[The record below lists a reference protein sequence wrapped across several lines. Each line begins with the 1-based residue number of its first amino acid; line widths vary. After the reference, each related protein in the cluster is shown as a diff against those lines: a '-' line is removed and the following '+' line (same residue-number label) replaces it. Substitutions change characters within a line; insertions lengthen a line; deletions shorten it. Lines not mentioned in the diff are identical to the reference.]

1 MRLATTWPFLF
12 GVLQSLGLIIFSRRM
27 SQKRKFQ
34 SRGDSPVKGKKRVKG
49 IEIVHWGGTINIDT
63 SIPQHQLLSTLPA
76 RVLYTACVNE
86 WRERILTAECTSELG
101 MYSSR
106 SHPVLVS
113 AAGECSVLAEHFL
126 ALMYRPSKSVHSNN
140 SLDIATM
147 RRIILPQLENK
158 SVYIEE
164 MLMIGV
170 CNNEDVDLRAVS
182 LIAANPK
189 HWICINFCR
198 RLQAICDIR
207 RICGQNQVA
216 WGGGPDVC
224 QALTGLSRNWHVSD
238 LKSNNIDTGPMGEV
252 LVRADQHPSTPLM
265 HGMDVSFSRVTRMEL
280 ALFRAVFSTVKANLV
295 LTEIKVKSRMTLD
308 EQPHR
313 QQCSANVL
321 WMETISTRSVM
332 QYFKSSRKY
341 HQCFTTPSYQN

>member
-1 MRLATTWPFLF
+1 VQRA
-12 GVLQSLGLIIFSRRM
+12 SR
-27 SQKRKFQ
+27 
-34 SRGDSPVKGKKRVKG
+34 
-49 IEIVHWGGTINIDT
+49 
-63 SIPQHQLLSTLPA
+63 A
-76 RVLYTACVNE
+76 
-86 WRERILTAECTSELG
+86 
-101 MYSSR
+101 
-106 SHPVLVS
+106 
-113 AAGECSVLAEHFL
+113 FL
-126 ALMYRPSKSVHSNN
+126 ALMSRPSESVHSKN
-140 SLDIATM
+140 SLDNATM
-147 RRIILPQLENK
+147 WRIILPQLENK

-170 CNNEDVDLRAVS
+170 CNNEDVDLRALS

-189 HWICINFCR
+189 NWICINFCR
-198 RLQAICDIR
+198 RLQAICDF
-207 RICGQNQVA
+207 
-216 WGGGPDVC
+216 DVC
-224 QALTGLSRNWHVSD
+224 VARIESRQALTGLSRNWHVSD

-321 WMETISTRSVM
+321 WMETIFDALCDAVF
-332 QYFKSSRKY
+332 QVKS
-341 HQCFTTPSYQN
+341 QIPSMLHYPFVSKLMYS